1 MAISSNWKSWG
12 KQKIW
17 KGRGEHLSQNLAD
30 PHHMVAQNST
40 KPSWIRKANAPS
52 LPQWSQDLVFSRRSR
67 WGFSQVSFGTGGG
80 NPCDKKTQILEG
92 YWSQAFS
99 KVRTVIRS
107 WWSVVSS
114 HSFAWIICRSVPLF
128 NKAKKHSH
136 KTSCD
141 RARTRKNLNS
151 GDVIASKSWGWAN
164 SFYSQLIA
172 SKNNQT
178 ISKKRYHIQMPLHA
192 FYKSILKN
200 IIICKYIC
208 IYVMMMWHHL

>member
-1 MAISSNWKSWG
+1 MRQTKNLERSGCS
-12 KQKIW
+12 
-17 KGRGEHLSQNLAD
+17 HLSQNLAD

-40 KPSWIRKANAPS
+40 KPSWLRKANAPS

-99 KVRTVIRS
+99 KVRKVRFWVGEVWFQVSLLCMDNLSFGTIVQQGKKSTHTKHHATGQEHVRIWIREM
-107 WWSVVSS
+107 
-114 HSFAWIICRSVPLF
+114 SFPPKV
-128 NKAKKHSH
+128 
-136 KTSCD
+136 
-141 RARTRKNLNS
+141 
-151 GDVIASKSWGWAN
+151 GDQAN

-178 ISKKRYHIQMPLHA
+178 ISKKQYHIISHTDAVTCL
-192 FYKSILKN
+192 L
-200 IIICKYIC
+200 
-208 IYVMMMWHHL
+208 